1 MISNKIKLGRAA
13 ASLLTAC
20 LLVPLTLSTPAV
32 ADEGQVVVQ
41 WFGQSA
47 FKITSV
53 TGKVI
58 MIDPFLTKNP
68 KTPPENKDLAA
79 LGKVDLVLVTHAH
92 GDHVGDGPAIAKQHQ
107 VPLYGPAGLNDSLV
121 ALGELPPELA
131 PRFNKGGTIQPLGEG
146 IRITMTRAEHSS
158 EYRWNNPETQHEEIH
173 VGGEPAGFIIEL
185 ENGFKIYHMGDTGLF
200 SDLSFIASYYRPDLV
215 LIPIGG
221 HFTMDPKDA
230 AYATREFL
238 KPRYAIPIHYGTNP
252 QLKGTPAEYRQ
263 ALGETPTQV
272 LSLNPGESA
281 RF

>member
-1 MISNKIKLGRAA
+1 MY
-13 ASLLTAC
+13 
-20 LLVPLTLSTPAV
+20 
-32 ADEGQVVVQ
+32 D
-41 WFGQSA
+41 
-47 FKITSV
+47 
-53 TGKVI
+53 
-58 MIDPFLTKNP
+58 
-68 KTPPENKDLAA
+68 
-79 LGKVDLVLVTHAH
+79 
-92 GDHVGDGPAIAKQHQ
+92 
-107 VPLYGPAGLNDSLV
+107 
-121 ALGELPPELA
+121 

-158 EYRWNNPETQHEEIH
+158 EYRWTNPETQHEEIH

-200 SDLSFIASYYRPDLV
+200 SDLGFIASYYHPDLV

-221 HFTMDPKDA
+221 HYTMDPKDA
-230 AYATREFL
+230 AHATREFL

-272 LSLNPGESA
+272 LSLNPGDSA